1 MANYT
6 VVLSEEQEK
15 ALLSDMAS
23 IQDWIDNAILNK
35 ARRMI
40 DYHVT
45 ESGLGSNKTPLERK
59 LEIIGDMEIE
69 TALERQAREEQEM
82 AEITQ

>member
-23 IQDWIDNAILNK
+23 IQDWINK
-35 ARRMI
+35 NQSEF
-40 DYHVT
+40 DYQDYD
-45 ESGLGSNKTPLERK
+45 SDRSWY
-59 LEIIGDMEIE
+59 DW
-69 TALERQAREEQEM
+69 EEVGE
-82 AEITQ
+82 EWEN

>member
-6 VVLSEEQEK
+6 VTLSPEQEK
-15 ALLSDMAS
+15 ALLSNMVS
-23 IQDWIDNAILNK
+23 IQEWIDNAIHNK

-40 DYHVT
+40 DYHVM
-45 ESGLGSNKTPLERK
+45 ESGLGSKKTPLERK